1 MDKQTIDAF
10 DRLTDEYFV
19 RQERFTHSYLSELE
33 FLLKDNP
40 LSETNVLDIG
50 CGSGKF
56 IEHFNNLGLKATGI
70 EPSTKMI
77 EQVAKR
83 YPNRSAWIQ
92 MGSLPHLPSFS
103 DSFDMVSALAVLQH
117 VPRSELFL
125 SFFNIKQII
134 KPKGY
139 FVFSLPLNRNDLNED
154 ARDKEGRLHYPY
166 IMNEICL
173 LLEQLGFQFVKEFNL
188 PDEEGRGWFWS
199 FCIMRLM
206 HEKSVPLDRIDSILN
221 RERKT
226 ATYKPALL
234 RALCDIALENHN
246 LVMYESNRVYL
257 PIRLIAEKW
266 ILYFWNLF
274 SAPIYLPQVTSD
286 KEDAPSRLRQTFH
299 SIQSKLMTLDDYLDK
314 QALLHF
320 EKLIDLELQKEMNL
334 FLNLWEQTIIKGPIK
349 YSSDG
354 ELFHF
359 DPKRQLVSL
368 PIPIWKEFVL
378 LESWIRDAVILR
390 WAEEIERISKNS
402 IRTGQAIDYLMMGQ
416 NRERKQG
423 QLREYYLQ
431 QSDLSC
437 IWTGKALHS
446 GNLDVDHGIPYS
458 YWKNNFLWNLFP
470 ADAKTN
476 RLKSDKIPSANLL
489 SKRELQIREHWKKL
503 SLSKTNQFTFE
514 IKNYLG
520 KYYQAKDWD
529 VTLFAMFQETAET
542 LASRRGVM
550 RWEGE

>member
-1 MDKQTIDAF
+1 MDKQTIDAY

-19 RQERFTHSYLSELE
+19 RQERFTHRYLSELE

-50 CGSGKF
+50 CGTGKF

-83 YPNRSAWIQ
+83 YPNRSTWIQ
-92 MGSLPHLPSFS
+92 MGSLPRIPSFS

-125 SFFNIKQII
+125 SLFNIKQII

-139 FVFSLPLNRNDLNED
+139 FVFSLPLKRNDLNED

-166 IMNEICL
+166 NMNEICL

-188 PDEEGRGWFWS
+188 PDEECRGWFWS
-199 FCIMRLM
+199 FCIMRLI
-206 HEKSVPLDRIDSILN
+206 HEKSVPLDRIDSILS

-234 RALCDIALENHN
+234 RALCDIALENQN
-246 LVMYESNRVYL
+246 LVLYESNRVYI

-286 KEDAPSRLRQTFH
+286 KEEAPSRLRQTFH

-314 QALLHF
+314 EALLHS

-354 ELFHF
+354 ELFQF

-402 IRTGQAIDYLMMGQ
+402 VRTGQAIDYLMMGQ

-423 QLREYYLQ
+423 QLREFFLE

-437 IWTGKALHS
+437 IWTGKSLHS

-470 ADAKTN
+470 TDAKTN
-476 RLKSDKIPSANLL
+476 RLKSEKIPSANLL
-489 SKRELQIREHWKKL
+489 SKRELQIREHWNKL
-503 SLSKTNQFTFE
+503 SQSKPNQFTFE

-529 VTLFAMFQETAET
+529 VTLFAMYQETAET

-550 RWEGE
+550 QWEGV